1 MTTILYAVT
10 RTTTE
15 PDSNFVVKIDTNE
28 LVGSLKDTI
37 KEKKRTSI
45 TCDASDL
52 QLYLAKDN
60 GTWLP
65 YDVNLDELLQ
75 TEGFLDQME
84 KMDASW
90 KLGKP
95 SLFGSGLFLG
105 EDVVHVLV
113 MLPQNV
119 ANAVTSGILNLGI
132 RLTKFWK
139 AFRED
144 YTDID
149 LVAGKLIALPEDTF
163 ILGQEKRGSR
173 MYVRHCYPQLWNV
186 CLGAL
191 NRPGIR
197 NLVILGN
204 PGIGKTVFG
213 YFILLHLARSNET
226 VVYEPARGK
235 DRFLFCGETAVAGSN
250 MDFKD
255 ILNLSETYYVVDA
268 IAPIHYAAK
277 TILLT
282 SPRPKVWK
290 DFYKDDCER
299 FYMPVWTE
307 QEILQC
313 RDLMYSDRPLERV
326 MECYRKWGGIARYV
340 LRFAMVE
347 RQQSLLGE
355 AINEVNLEA
364 IVNSNGQM
372 SAKDIMISH
381 RVLHIL
387 VEDDFNNEGYVFAS
401 RHVLNMVYNK
411 VFAENRGRLLAFLS
425 SCSKIDSFAVV
436 YGLLFETYVHSILPR
451 GGTSR
456 VRRLTE
462 GSKKKAA
469 GGEKGESKITRVI
482 TDEDVEEVVLRE
494 RKATVF
500 EGNIRVAADD
510 PPTYLRPASG
520 NFESVDAMGTPNELF
535 QMTCAKVHPCKRQ
548 GLRRVLD
555 MLGNPAEP
563 RLYFVVPADIFGD
576 FEFQNYQ
583 KSGRKKAK
591 DILDTDDMMKELKE
605 YVMEIPLVEESKRMR
620 PHEEDCTCHQSK
632 MAKLDIK

>member
-1 MTTILYAVT
+1 
-10 RTTTE
+10 
-15 PDSNFVVKIDTNE
+15 
-28 LVGSLKDTI
+28 
-37 KEKKRTSI
+37 
-45 TCDASDL
+45 
-52 QLYLAKDN
+52 
-60 GTWLP
+60 
-65 YDVNLDELLQ
+65 
-75 TEGFLDQME
+75 
-84 KMDASW
+84 MDASW

-113 MLPQNV
+113 VLPQIV

-144 YTDID
+144 YTKFD
-149 LVAGKLIALPEDTF
+149 LVA
-163 ILGQEKRGSR
+163 
-173 MYVRHCYPQLWNV
+173 
-186 CLGAL
+186 
-191 NRPGIR
+191 GIR

-250 MDFKD
+250 TDFKD

-282 SPRPKVWK
+282 SPRPK
-290 DFYKDDCER
+290 
-299 FYMPVWTE
+299 M
-307 QEILQC
+307 
-313 RDLMYSDRPLERV
+313 
-326 MECYRKWGGIARYV
+326 
-340 LRFAMVE
+340 
-347 RQQSLLGE
+347 
-355 AINEVNLEA
+355 
-364 IVNSNGQM
+364 
-372 SAKDIMISH
+372 SH
-381 RVLHIL
+381 RVLHII

-401 RHVLNMVYNK
+401 RHVLNMVYHK

-451 GGTSR
+451 GGTFR

-494 RKATVF
+494 RKATIF

-583 KSGRKKAK
+583 KSGRKKAN
-591 DILDTDDMMKELKE
+591 DILDTDDKMKELKQ